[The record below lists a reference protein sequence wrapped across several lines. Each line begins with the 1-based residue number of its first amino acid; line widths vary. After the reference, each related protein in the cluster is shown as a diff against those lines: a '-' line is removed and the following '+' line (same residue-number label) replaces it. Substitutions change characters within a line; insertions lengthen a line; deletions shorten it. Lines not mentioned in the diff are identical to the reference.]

1 MKIRLKFL
9 NSKCCWNE
17 RGSYTLEA
25 ILLFPL
31 VIIIIILLMIQTIQA
46 MQSNIIYIIS
56 SQSADRVA
64 HHWKNSQSH
73 PVTGMFTTINQDPLY
88 WRWTQSTLTNHLLA
102 KKLSLASYGWNNKY
116 QVQAKQTS
124 QLLNE
129 IVTVETVFPWSV
141 PTLWGISRNHQINKR
156 SSESIVDPA
165 EFIRNVMITVYFV
178 NETKQLIDFDAIRTA
193 VAPWL
198 EHQGRYSY
206 MEHPSAFRNH
216 AEAVSYLRTL
226 VNGVARRIPTM
237 HTGKWRLVDAMDS
250 YQVAHQAYIG
260 PKTITADIVDQLNKD
275 KELILRGE
283 VMGVA
288 WHFFRR
294 EGESM
299 SGPSPELMSKLQ
311 HVGIVII
318 IHH

>member
-9 NSKCCWNE
+9 NSLRYWNE

-31 VIIIIILLMIQTIQA
+31 IIIVIILLIMQSIHA
-46 MQSNIIYIIS
+46 MQSNITYIIS

-64 HHWKNSQSH
+64 QHWKNSQSH
-73 PVTGMFTTINQDPLY
+73 PVTGMFTTFNQDPLY
-88 WRWTQSTLTNHLLA
+88 WRWTQSTLTNHLHT
-102 KKLSLASYGWNNKY
+102 KKLSYASYGWNKKY
-116 QVQAKQTS
+116 QVQATRTN

-129 IVTVETVFPWSV
+129 IVTVETVFPWNA
-141 PTLWGISRNHQINKR
+141 PILWEISHNHQVNKQ
-156 SSESIVDPA
+156 SSEAIVDPT
-165 EFIRNVMITVYFV
+165 EFIRNVMIAMHLV
-178 NETKQLIDFDAIRTA
+178 NETKKLIDFDSIRTA

-198 EHQGRYSY
+198 EYQGRYSY

-216 AEAVSYLRTL
+216 AEAVSYLRSL
-226 VNGVARRIPTM
+226 VNGVTRRIPTM
-237 HTGKWRLVDAMDS
+237 YTGKWRLIDAMDI

-260 PKTITADIVDQLNKD
+260 PKTITADIIDQLNKD
-275 KELILRGE
+275 KELIRRGE
-283 VMGVA
+283 VKGVA

-294 EGESM
+294 DSDSI
-299 SGPSPELMSKLQ
+299 SGPSPELISKLQ

>member
-9 NSKCCWNE
+9 NSQWHLND

-31 VIIIIILLMIQTIQA
+31 ITIIIILLMMQSIQA
-46 MQSNIIYIIS
+46 MQSNITYIIS

-73 PVTGMFTTINQDPLY
+73 PVTGMFTTFNQDPLY
-88 WRWTQSTLTNHLLA
+88 WRWTQSTLTNHLHT
-102 KKLSLASYGWNNKY
+102 KKLSFASYGWNKKY
-116 QVQAKQTS
+116 QVQATRTN

-129 IVTVETVFPWSV
+129 IITVEAVFPWNA
-141 PTLWGISRNHQINKR
+141 PILWRIARDHQISKQ
-156 SSESIVDPA
+156 SSESIIDPV
-165 EFIRNVMITVYFV
+165 EFIRNVMITVHLV
-178 NETKQLIDFDAIRTA
+178 NETKQLIDFDAIRNA

-198 EHQGRYSY
+198 EYQGRYSY
-206 MEHPSAFRNH
+206 SEHPSDFRNH

-226 VNGVARRIPTM
+226 VNGFTRRIPTRY
-237 HTGKWRLVDAMDS
+237 TGKWRLVDAMDS

-275 KELILRGE
+275 KELIRRGE
-283 VMGVA
+283 VKGVA

-294 EGESM
+294 AGDSL
-299 SGPSPELMSKLQ
+299 SGPSPELVSKLQ